1 MYTTPT
7 RELQNASAGAIFPF
21 LRHLRRQENRDCTFE
36 NLSFIEVKRWVMTN
50 LQNLTGND
58 DAKSRKTTFQNSTK
72 KISFFLTFFRVKTL
86 QASSSC
92 VGVVTISRKGPKNAD
107 NFTVVF

>member
-36 NLSFIEVKRWVMTN
+36 NLSFIEVKRWVMKKH
-50 LQNLTGND
+50 QNLTKND
-58 DAKSRKTTFQNSTK
+58 DAKSRKTPFLNNTK
-72 KISFFLTFFRVKTL
+72 KYVFSYFFRV
-86 QASSSC
+86 QALPESSSC

-107 NFTVVF
+107 